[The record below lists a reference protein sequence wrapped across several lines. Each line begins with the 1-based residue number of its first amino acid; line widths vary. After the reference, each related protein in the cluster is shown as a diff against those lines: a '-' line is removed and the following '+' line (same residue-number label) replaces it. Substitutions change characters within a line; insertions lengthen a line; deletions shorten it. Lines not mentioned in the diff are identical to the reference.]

1 MKIDKEK
8 AITELIE
15 QIKQVEI
22 SIFYT
27 LLNYSQNSEIA
38 YMLSTDDFY
47 SNYAKRYIQAIQS
60 LLIENAEVTAI
71 TVYDKLRENGIA
83 EDSDFAKLI
92 ELQTATATVVAGT
105 RTVEILKKYVRQLK
119 AYKKLQE
126 LQQKVLES
134 IENSDDIDIESLKDE
149 YFEFIESKEKKYIT
163 NDEILRCI
171 ENRDFSQRWIFE
183 NFILS
188 KSIHVLDGRGG
199 AKKSRFALQ
208 IAICAT
214 AQQDFLCFPFINKEI
229 GLEFKNVFYV
239 TPKTENNQYLLAFLI
254 HNLCNHLNLDHEE
267 ILKHLIFIQTP
278 QSLLKEEKRGIEPTR
293 FYYEIKNLCKQY
305 KPDMIVIDPLM
316 RIAGVEL
323 LNQNIAILYNYL
335 EQLETA
341 FLLVHHQP
349 KGDMGKEISNTTSL
363 GGVMLREL
371 ARARFTLQKDLLM
384 IEKNNLSPYFEHVV
398 QLKYENYVFS
408 TSQTEPY
415 HIEFVKT
422 LESEIKKEKKRG
434 NGSINKIYA

>member
-126 LQQKVLES
+126 LQQKVLEN

-149 YFEFIESKEKKYIT
+149 YFEFESEQEKKYIT
-163 NDEILRCI
+163 NDEILQCI
-171 ENRDFSQRWIFE
+171 ENKDFSQKWIFE
-183 NFILS
+183 NFVLT
-188 KSIHVLDGRGG
+188 KSIHILDGRGG
-199 AKKSRFALQ
+199 AKKSRFVLQ
-208 IAICAT
+208 LAVCAV
-214 AQQDFLCFPFINKEI
+214 AQQDFLCFSFKNKEI
-229 GLEFKNVFYV
+229 GIEFKNVFFIS
-239 TPKTENNQYLLAFLI
+239 PKTENNHYLLAFLI
-254 HNLCNHLNLDHEE
+254 ERLCNQMNLDYNE
-267 ILKHLIFIQTP
+267 ILKHLIFIQSP
-278 QSLLKEEKRGIEPTR
+278 QSLLKEERRGIEPTK
-293 FYYEIKNLCKQY
+293 FYFEIKSLCKQY
-305 KPDMIVIDPLM
+305 KPDLIIIDPLM

-323 LNQNIAILYNYL
+323 TNQNVATLYNHL
-335 EQLETA
+335 EQLDTA
-341 FLLVHHQP
+341 IVLVHHQP
-349 KGDMGKEISNTTSL
+349 KSDTGKDIASTTAL

-371 ARARFTLQKDLLM
+371 ARARFILRENELM
-384 IEKNNLSPYFEHVV
+384 IEKNNMSKYFNHVV
-398 QLKYENYVFS
+398 KLSYDYNYCIFS
-408 TSQTEPY
+408 TTQKEPFEK
-415 HIEFVKT
+415 EFVKT
-422 LESEIKKEKKRG
+422 LEQYKVNGRNGKK
-434 NGSINKIYA
+434 Y

>member
-126 LQQKVLES
+126 LQQKVLEN

-149 YFEFIESKEKKYIT
+149 YFEFIESKREK
-163 NDEILRCI
+163 
-171 ENRDFSQRWIFE
+171 
-183 NFILS
+183 
-188 KSIHVLDGRGG
+188 V
-199 AKKSRFALQ
+199 
-208 IAICAT
+208 
-214 AQQDFLCFPFINKEI
+214 
-229 GLEFKNVFYV
+229 
-239 TPKTENNQYLLAFLI
+239 
-254 HNLCNHLNLDHEE
+254 
-267 ILKHLIFIQTP
+267 
-278 QSLLKEEKRGIEPTR
+278 
-293 FYYEIKNLCKQY
+293 YYK
-305 KPDMIVIDPLM
+305 
-316 RIAGVEL
+316 
-323 LNQNIAILYNYL
+323 
-335 EQLETA
+335 
-341 FLLVHHQP
+341 
-349 KGDMGKEISNTTSL
+349 
-363 GGVMLREL
+363 
-371 ARARFTLQKDLLM
+371 
-384 IEKNNLSPYFEHVV
+384 
-398 QLKYENYVFS
+398 
-408 TSQTEPY
+408 
-415 HIEFVKT
+415 
-422 LESEIKKEKKRG
+422 
-434 NGSINKIYA
+434 